1 MRFDLPDRIFAAS
14 AGFYPA
20 LAMEG
25 LELRILLPQPP
36 ASIAGVTT
44 LSQPRDSS
52 DLALPSPGFL
62 NSWKPRV
69 ATPNRVFVLEKKRSL
84 TSLLRTN
91 QVMATF
97 IYVYVF

>member
-36 ASIAGVTT
+36 ASIAGITT
-44 LSQPRDSS
+44 LSQPCDPS

-62 NSWKPRV
+62 NSWKPRM
-69 ATPNRVFVLEKKRSL
+69 ATPNRGFCFREKRSL
-84 TSLLRTN
+84 TSLLRTD

-97 IYVYVF
+97 IYVCVF

>member
-36 ASIAGVTT
+36 ASIAGITT

-69 ATPNRVFVLEKKRSL
+69 ATPNRGFCFREKKVPYL
-84 TSLLRTN
+84 TPKN
-91 QVMATF
+91 
-97 IYVYVF
+97 